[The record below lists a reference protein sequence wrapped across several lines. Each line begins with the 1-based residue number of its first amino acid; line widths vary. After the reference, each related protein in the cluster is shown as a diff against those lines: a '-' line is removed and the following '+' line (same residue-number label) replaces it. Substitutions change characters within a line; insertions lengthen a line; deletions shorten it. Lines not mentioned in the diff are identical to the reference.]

1 MSTDESIASEVIAA
15 SLGGAISASILYPL
29 EVLKTKMQT
38 AASEEDK
45 DKTMW
50 EFASQLVQQ
59 HGYRIFW
66 VGVETSAIQ
75 SATEKALYFFA
86 YTCLKHLYVGPPP
99 HPPLKTLP
107 NLTLGCLA
115 EWAHLPITLPLDCWT
130 TKIQTDHS
138 GAGAMTLLCNMLSE
152 KVESLFAVLCCIT
165 LHCPHSNVI
174 YVGHQGNV
182 QGHSN
187 LCRSMSQA
195 GHSVYS
201 L

>member
-15 SLGGAISASILYPL
+15 SLGGAISSSILYPL
-29 EVLKTKMQT
+29 EVLKTKMQ
-38 AASEEDK
+38 AASDEHEDK

-50 EFASQLVQQ
+50 EFASQLVKQ
-59 HGYRIFW
+59 HGYRVFW
-66 VGVETSAIQ
+66 VGVETSALQ

-99 HPPLKTLP
+99 HPPLKALP

-115 EWAHLPITLPLDCWT
+115 EWSHLPITLPLDCWT

-152 KVESLFAVLCCIT
+152 KVSRLLLFLMLSLLLYHTA
-165 LHCPHSNVI
+165 LHLQSCYFI
-174 YVGHQGNV
+174 
-182 QGHSN
+182 
-187 LCRSMSQA
+187 
-195 GHSVYS
+195 
-201 L
+201 